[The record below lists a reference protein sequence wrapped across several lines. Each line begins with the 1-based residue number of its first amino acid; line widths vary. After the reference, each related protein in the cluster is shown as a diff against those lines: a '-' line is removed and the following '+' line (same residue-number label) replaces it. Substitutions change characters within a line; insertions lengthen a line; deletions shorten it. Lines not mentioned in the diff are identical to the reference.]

1 MILGI
6 DPKVDIVF
14 KKVYGSDSSTDLT
27 VSLINAVLETFAAHR
42 VVEVELLNPYSEKM
56 ALDDKLSILDIKARD
71 LAGWLFNVEMQ
82 MLAVAAL
89 DPRLLYYWAKV
100 YSQQLS
106 AGDDYTGLRPT
117 ISICFVNGVLFS
129 ERAEYHTC
137 FRLLDPT
144 GAVCLTGDLVMH
156 VLEIPKFNKTLA
168 ELETPLDVWLYFLTN
183 GEQMDADAL
192 PTELDR
198 EPGVRKA
205 MGILKMFTQNDM
217 ERELYEGRL
226 KAKRDMQTLESQRRM
241 LEAERRTLEVQRDHW
256 QQQYDVA
263 NRERETANR
272 ERETANHRAEQIN
285 REREQAHRE
294 VKRQLAERIRLC
306 QRLLRCPLSPSDELL
321 GSNAEELREQ
331 AERLERELTEGIGS
345 S

>member
-6 DPKVDIVF
+6 DPKIDIVF
-14 KKVYGSDSSTDLT
+14 KKVYGSDSWTDLT
-27 VSLINAVLETFAAHR
+27 VSLINAVLGEFAVHR
-42 VVEVELLNPYSEKM
+42 VVEVELLNPYSERM

-71 LAGWLFNVEMQ
+71 LDGWVFNVEMQ
-82 MLAVAAL
+82 MLAVAVLA
-89 DPRLLYYWAKV
+89 PRLLYYWAKV

-117 ISICFVNGVLFS
+117 ISICFVNGVLFP

-137 FRLLDPT
+137 FRLLDQT
-144 GAVCLTGDLVMH
+144 GEVCLTEDLVMH
-156 VLEIPKFNKTLA
+156 VIEIPKFNKKLA
-168 ELETPLDVWLYFLTN
+168 ELETPLDFWLYFLKN
-183 GEQMDADAL
+183 GEQLDGDTL
-192 PTELDR
+192 PAELDR

-226 KAKRDMQTLESQRRM
+226 KAKRDMQTLETQRQ
-241 LEAERRTLEVQRDHW
+241 TLEVQRDHW

-263 NRERETANR
+263 NREREA
-272 ERETANHRAEQIN
+272 AN

-294 VKRQLAERIRLC
+294 VKRQLAERISLC
-306 QRLLRCPLSPSDELL
+306 QRVLRRSISPADELL
-321 GSNAEELREQ
+321 DRSAEELREQ
-331 AERLERELTEGIGS
+331 AERLEQELTEGFGPS
-345 S
+345 